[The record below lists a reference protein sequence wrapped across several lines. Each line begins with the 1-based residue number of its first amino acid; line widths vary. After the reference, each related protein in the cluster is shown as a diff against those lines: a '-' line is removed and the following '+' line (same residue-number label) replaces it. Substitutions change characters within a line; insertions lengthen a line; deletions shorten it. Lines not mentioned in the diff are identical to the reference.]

1 MKTATQLSLFAM
13 LSTLSAAAAAAEGA
27 AGAGQAAPDT
37 RKWQCK
43 LCPIEKGLN
52 GTVEAGGAY
61 VSDSSSKFG
70 EYNGL
75 NQQGGYFLGDF
86 SARYR
91 GEDAA
96 YWNIDGANLGL
107 DTRSLNVEGGRQGTY
122 KLLLNYQELRHFISD
137 SAQTPFIG
145 SGGSSLTLPAGYPA
159 ATTTAM
165 PLSTTLRQVDL
176 DLKRKELGAGVSWIP
191 ARAWETN
198 VSYRH
203 QTREGTLGTAGAF
216 FVTASQL
223 VKPVDYVTDQI
234 DASASFTDNRFQA
247 KLAYY
252 GSNFTNNDPSLTWQN
267 PFTIP
272 AFPAAVEG
280 QLALPPDNQFHQVA
294 ANLGYQLAE
303 RTRATA
309 DIAVGRGTQNQQFL
323 APTLNGT
330 LAVPALPRTSLDG
343 RVDTINA
350 NLAVNSAVTDRLRLK
365 AAYIYNDRDN
375 QTPQSTYSWVTTDM
389 FVAPSQRT
397 NLPYSFTQD
406 KAQLRADYKVA
417 ERTTTSAGYDYDSVK
432 RTFQEVNKASENTF
446 WGKLASRYLDWVD
459 LTLKYAYSD
468 RNYSSYQPVPEITPP
483 ENPLLRKYNMADR
496 TRNSG
501 ELRASFAA
509 TDTISIGL
517 QFDASKDD
525 YSKSEIGLTSAKE
538 YNFGGDI
545 TWMLSGE
552 TSLHLF
558 ANRQEI
564 KSEQSGSQTY
574 STPDW
579 AGENKDTINFAGAG
593 VKHIVIKDKLDVG
606 VDYTVTRSKGAIS
619 VSTAANEPAFPDLST
634 RRDSVKL
641 YANYH
646 LKDNVTLR
654 AGYWYER
661 YSSDSW
667 ALDGVTPCTISNV
680 LTFGQQSPQ
689 YHVHVIAMSV
699 RYKF

>member
-1 MKTATQLSLFAM
+1 MKTAIQLSLLGM
-13 LSTLSAAAAAAEGA
+13 LSTLSAAAA
-27 AGAGQAAPDT
+27 GQAAPDT
-37 RKWQCK
+37 LKWQCK
-43 LCPIEKGLN
+43 LCKFEDGLS
-52 GTVEAGGAY
+52 GTVEVGGGY

-75 NQQGGYFLGDF
+75 NKDGGYFIGDF
-86 SARYR
+86 SARFR
-91 GEDAA
+91 GQDAG
-96 YWNIDGANLGL
+96 YWNLDAANLGL
-107 DTRSLNVEGGRQGTY
+107 DARSLSAEGGRQGTY
-122 KLLLNYQELRHFISD
+122 KLWLNYQELPHFISD
-137 SAQTPFIG
+137 SVQTPFIG
-145 SGGSSLTLPAGYPA
+145 SGGASLTLPAGFPA
-159 ATTTAM
+159 STTTLM
-165 PLSTTLRQVDL
+165 PLPSTLRQVDL
-176 DLKRKELGAGVSWIP
+176 ETKRKELGVGAAWTP
-191 ARAWETN
+191 ARAWDYGVN
-198 VSYRH
+198 FRH
-203 QTREGTLGTAGAF
+203 QIREGTLGTAGAF

-223 VKPVDYVTDQI
+223 VRPVDYVTDQI
-234 DASASFTDNRFQA
+234 DASASFTDTRFQA

-267 PFTIP
+267 PFTAP
-272 AFPAAVEG
+272 GFPGADAG
-280 QLALPPDNQFHQVA
+280 QLALPPDNQFHQVT

-309 DIAVGRGTQNQQFL
+309 DFAVGRGTQNQQFL
-323 APTLNGT
+323 TPTLNGT

-343 RVDTINA
+343 RVDTVNA
-350 NLAVNSAVTDRLRLK
+350 NLALNSAVTDRLRLK

-406 KAQLRADYKVA
+406 KAQLRADYKAA

-432 RTFQEVNKASENTF
+432 RTFQEVNKANENTF
-446 WGKLASRYLDWVD
+446 WGKLASRYPDWVD

-525 YSKSEIGLTSAKE
+525 YSNSTIGLTSARE

-545 TWMLSGE
+545 TWMLSNQ

-564 KSEQSGSQTY
+564 KSEQSGSQTF

-579 AGENKDTINFAGAG
+579 SGENKDTIHFVGVG
-593 VKHIVIKDKLDVG
+593 VKHVAIKDKLEVG
-606 VDYTVTRSKGAIS
+606 ADYTFTRSKGAIS
-619 VSTAANEPAFPDLST
+619 VNTAANEPAFPDIST
-634 RRDSVKL
+634 SRNSLKL
-641 YANYH
+641 YANYR
-646 LKDNVTLR
+646 LKDNVSLR

-661 YSSDSW
+661 YDSDAW
-667 ALDGVTPCTISNV
+667 ALAGVTPDTIPNV
-680 LTFGQQSPQ
+680 LTFGQQPPQ
-689 YHVHVIAMSV
+689 YRVHVIAMSV